1 MNDGIDVLAALDDAT
16 AQRLLATVAQA
27 RLRTGAVTLEP
38 TADLGRV
45 LAEGLAVTPPEEPTS
60 EADIARLALR
70 MLAEDPST
78 REVIVALASAPRPE
92 RFDPGTTLA
101 VTTAVLLVLQTHIR
115 FNRDKAGK
123 WTLTVEKKPTTESL
137 LKPLVQKLLS
147 LFPDK

>member
-1 MNDGIDVLAALDDAT
+1 MNDGTDVLAALDDTT
-16 AQRLLATVAQA
+16 ARRLLATVAA
-27 RLRTGAVTLEP
+27 TRLRSGAITLEP
-38 TADLGRV
+38 TAELGRA

-70 MLAEDPST
+70 LLAEDPST
-78 REVIVALASAPRPE
+78 REVIVALAPAPRPE

-123 WTLTVEKKPTTESL
+123 WTLTAEKKPTTESL
-137 LKPLVQKLLS
+137 VKPLVQRLLS
-147 LFPDK
+147 LFPAK